1 MAKFGDVSGNVTGD
15 LDFKDEV
22 KFSGNLRKSPGRYY
36 LEEFFEK
43 RPALN
48 AAIATA
54 YDNADATNATNT
66 AITTARVVANK
77 QFEILGTNASADDIT
92 FDATNAALL
101 LTTDGAD
108 NDQIIILPHLDANQT
123 AWSQIKWGTE
133 NQVIWE
139 GSIKTGATIAT
150 ALIWAGLKL
159 TNTPTVA
166 TDADQVF
173 FRYSTDDSDTTW
185 QVESSI
191 GGVDTSTDSG
201 VTVAVDTNYKFR
213 IEIDSDRKALCYI
226 NDVLVYKTAALTNDV
241 DFIPYIGLQ
250 SLSAAADTLLVNYE
264 KISRILFE

>member
-1 MAKFGDVSGNVTGD
+1 MAKFGDVSGNVTGK
-15 LDFKDEV
+15 LDFKGEV
-22 KFSGNLRKSPGRYY
+22 KFSGNVRKSPGRYC

-48 AAIATA
+48 AVIAAA
-54 YDNADATNATNT
+54 YTDADATAAANT
-66 AITTARVVANK
+66 AISLAKEVANK

-92 FDATNAALL
+92 FDATNAAIL
-101 LTTDGAD
+101 LTTDGGD
-108 NDQIIILPHLDANQT
+108 NDQIIILPHLDTNQT
-123 AWSQIKWGTE
+123 AWSNIKWGTE

-139 GSIKTGATIAT
+139 ASIKTGATIAT

-159 TNTPTVA
+159 TNTPTIA

-185 QVESSI
+185 KVESSI
-191 GGVDTSTDSG
+191 ANVDTATDSG
-201 VTVAVDTNYKFR
+201 VTVAVDTTYNFR
-213 IEIDSDRKALCYI
+213 IEINSSREALCYI

-264 KISRILFE
+264 KISRVLFE